1 MSDRVLR
8 RHAVRVW
15 LPDRPG
21 GLGAIASRV
30 GAVGAE
36 IVGIEIVDREGGQAV
51 DDLLVQLPPGVTTDL
66 LVREIGEVDGAR
78 VEDVRDL
85 EDAPPDARLQALETA
100 CSLAEAPAELVIEE
114 LTAHAHRDNG
124 ADWTVTIDLDDGTV
138 LAERGDHPGAG
149 WVHAYA
155 VGSLA
160 GADGERTGSGSTED
174 DAVCVPIG
182 ADGGR
187 RQALTLGRTGRGFRR
202 REHEALRLMASL
214 AAARLASC
222 ESASDRTH

>member
-1 MSDRVLR
+1 MTRPEPR

-51 DDLLVQLPPGVTTDL
+51 DDLLVQLPRGVTTDL

-85 EDAPPDARLQALETA
+85 GDAPPDARLQALEAA
-100 CSLAEAPAELVIEE
+100 CSVAEAQIDQVLDRLAG
-114 LTAHAHRDNG
+114 HAHLDTG
-124 ADWTVTIDLDDGTV
+124 ADWTAVVDVGSGGIV
-138 LAERGDHPGAG
+138 AQRGGPPDAG
-149 WVHAYA
+149 WLAAY
-155 VGSLA
+155 VTGSLA
-160 GADGERTGSGSTED
+160 RPAGSAAGGASLDDDTVCLRVGED
-174 DAVCVPIG
+174 DPATLALAV
-182 ADGGR
+182 GR
-187 RQALTLGRTGRGFRR
+187 AGRGFRP
-202 REHEALRLMASL
+202 RERTALELLGRL
-214 AAARLASC
+214 AAARLSSC
-222 ESASDRTH
+222 DPAHEATH